1 MCTYVCGTHAHED
14 HRLTQMKSSEVLDHP
29 PPYRLRQ
36 ALLRDIRAPA
46 LLITSQLILQHPCLL
61 PDSETAGRPP
71 CMSKINMTVGTHK
84 HVLRVRHP
92 LSHLPSPRHL
102 IFTV

>member
-1 MCTYVCGTHAHED
+1 
-14 HRLTQMKSSEVLDHP
+14 MKSFEVLDHP

-46 LLITSQLILQHPCLL
+46 LLITSQLILKHPCLL

-71 CMSKINMTVGTHK
+71 CMSKINMTVGDPNSGTHTCAK
-84 HVLRVRHP
+84 STSP
-92 LSHLPSPRHL
+92 TEPSPEPTPSHFHCM
-102 IFTV
+102 I